1 MTTGCCSRSD
11 GEFRNKQTLSNQKE
25 EVSEGVFFSH
35 QQSVLLVGTGT
46 PELKPLCAER
56 SHQCTN
62 GGKGLLVCGQWTLL
76 L

>member
-1 MTTGCCSRSD
+1 M
-11 GEFRNKQTLSNQKE
+11 EN
-25 EVSEGVFFSH
+25 SEINRRCPIRRKRLVKGFFLPPAECGGR
-35 QQSVLLVGTGT
+35 LLVGTGT